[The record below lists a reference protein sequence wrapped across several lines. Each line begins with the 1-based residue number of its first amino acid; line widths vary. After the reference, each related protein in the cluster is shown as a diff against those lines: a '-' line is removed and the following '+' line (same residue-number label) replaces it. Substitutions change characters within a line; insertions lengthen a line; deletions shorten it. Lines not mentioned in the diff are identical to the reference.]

1 MMKFYYQSPRCC
13 RFLTFV
19 CFLMTLT
26 LLVGCRAQ
34 INTPENA
41 EMMSLSAT
49 ITEIDDYG
57 NAVTDLLIAT
67 FTERGWELGDTLEVT
82 FETGEKIRIKFVEN
96 YGDVPVG
103 EYLGRFSTS
112 TKRFKIA
119 INRGNIAET
128 LELKSPSKVILQKVE
143 PLVKDLQAN

>member
-1 MMKFYYQSPRCC
+1 MKCYYQCPRYC
-13 RFLTFV
+13 RALTLV

-26 LLVGCRAQ
+26 LLLGCGSQ
-34 INTPENA
+34 TNTPENA
-41 EMMSLSAT
+41 NMMLLSAT

-57 NAVTDLLIAT
+57 NAVTDLLIAP

-128 LELKSPSKVILQKVE
+128 LELKSPSRVVIQKVK
-143 PLVKDLQAN
+143 PLVEDKQAN

>member
-1 MMKFYYQSPRCC
+1 MKFYDQYRSGCYT
-13 RFLTFV
+13 LTHI

-26 LLVGCRAQ
+26 LLIGCSAKTS
-34 INTPENA
+34 TPENA

-49 ITEIDDYG
+49 ITDIDDHG
-57 NAVTDLLIAT
+57 NAVTDLLIAP
-67 FTERGWELGDTLEVT
+67 FTERGWELGDTLEAT

-128 LELKSPSKVILQKVE
+128 LKLKSQSQVALQKVE
-143 PLVKDLQAN
+143 LLAEDRQAN

>member
-1 MMKFYYQSPRCC
+1 MMKFYYQCPRYC
-13 RFLTFV
+13 RSLTLV

-26 LLVGCRAQ
+26 LLIGCGSQ
-34 INTPENA
+34 TNTLENA
-41 EMMSLSAT
+41 EMMSISAT

-57 NAVTDLLIAT
+57 NAVTDLLIAS
-67 FTERGWELGDTLEVT
+67 FTERGWELGDTLEAT

-128 LELKSPSKVILQKVE
+128 LKLKSPSKVVIRKVE
-143 PLVKDLQAN
+143 SLVKDSQAN